1 MKRTTL
7 ALAVVGVF
15 ASMLLWQRH
24 AESQIQVAP
33 SYVPIGVAANESAT
47 TAWFHQPASGRVV
60 VCLTAARPG
69 GAIQCTEGRLP

>member
-7 ALAVVGVF
+7 ALAVLGVV

-33 SYVPIGVAANESAT
+33 SYVPIGVAANEAAT

-60 VCLTAARPG
+60 VCMAAARAG
-69 GAIQCTEGRLP
+69 GGIQCAEGRLP